1 MSRTASPETYFAAAM
16 GLLAGP
22 GLPALRIG
30 RLCREVGVTSG
41 SFYHHF
47 ENWDAF
53 VAALLEHW
61 AGEEVDRILVL
72 VRREPDPVERVHLM
86 KRLALTVPHAAE
98 TAIRRWAGTD
108 AVVAAA
114 QQRVD
119 DRRREALREVLGPL
133 LDDEGLVATLAEV
146 GLSLLVG
153 HQQLH
158 HSGPPVDLAAQLDQ
172 FETLVR
178 AHAVAHLDR
187 RVSADRPTGRAGSGA
202 PSRR

>member
-1 MSRTASPETYFAAAM
+1 MARTASPADFFEAAM
-16 GLLAGP
+16 RLLAGP

-47 ENWDAF
+47 GNWDGF
-53 VAALLEHW
+53 VAALLDHW
-61 AGEEVDRILVL
+61 ATEEVDRLLEL
-72 VRREPDPVERVHLM
+72 VRREKDPVERVELL
-86 KRLALTVPHAAE
+86 KGLALTVPHDAE

-108 AVVAAA
+108 EVVAAA

-119 DRRREALREVLGPL
+119 DRRREAVREVLSPL
-133 LDDEGLVATLAEV
+133 IADEALTATLAEV

-158 HSGPPVDLAAQLDQ
+158 GGGPAVDLASQLDQ
-172 FETLVR
+172 FALLVR
-178 AHAVAHLDR
+178 SHAGHDVEAAVD
-187 RVSADRPTGRAGSGA
+187 A
-202 PSRR
+202 

>member
-1 MSRTASPETYFAAAM
+1 MARTATPETFFAAAM
-16 GLLAGP
+16 RLLAGP

-30 RLCREVGVTSG
+30 RLCHEVGVTSG

-47 ENWDAF
+47 GSWDGF

-61 AGEEVDRILVL
+61 ATEEVDRPLEL
-72 VRREPDPVERVHLM
+72 VRRVEDPVERVTLL
-86 KRLALTVPHAAE
+86 KGLALTIPHEAE

-108 AVVAAA
+108 EAVAAA

-119 DRRREALREVLGPL
+119 DGRREAVREVIAPL
-133 LDDEGLVATLAEV
+133 LDDPTLTATLAEV

-158 HSGPPVDLAAQLDQ
+158 HGGPAVDLAAQLDQ
-172 FETLVR
+172 FELLVR
-178 AHAVAHLDR
+178 TH
-187 RVSADRPTGRAGSGA
+187 
-202 PSRR
+202 SRWASPL

>member
-1 MSRTASPETYFAAAM
+1 MARTASPADFFGAAM
-16 GLLAGP
+16 CLLAGP

-47 ENWDAF
+47 GNWDGF
-53 VAALLEHW
+53 VAALLDHW
-61 AGEEVDRILVL
+61 ATEEVDRLLEL
-72 VRREPDPVERVHLM
+72 VRREQDPMERVELL
-86 KRLALTVPHAAE
+86 KGLALTVPHDAE

-108 AVVAAA
+108 EVVAAA

-119 DRRREALREVLGPL
+119 DRRREAVREVLTPL
-133 LDDEGLVATLAEV
+133 IADAQLTATLAEV

-158 HSGPPVDLAAQLDQ
+158 GGGPAVDLAAQLDQ
-172 FETLVR
+172 FALLVR
-178 AHAVAHLDR
+178 SHAVPDVGA
-187 RVSADRPTGRAGSGA
+187 VVAADA
-202 PSRR
+202 

>member
-16 GLLAGP
+16 RLLAGP

-47 ENWDAF
+47 GNWDGF

-61 AGEEVDRILVL
+61 SQEEVDRIVEL
-72 VRREPDPVERVHLM
+72 VRREPDPVGRVELM

-108 AVVAAA
+108 ELVAAA

-133 LDDEGLVATLAEV
+133 LDDDALTATLAEV
-146 GLSLLVG
+146 ALSLLVG

-158 HSGPPVDLAAQLDQ
+158 HSGPSVGLGAQLDQ
-172 FETLVR
+172 FEILVR
-178 AHAVAHLDR
+178 SHATAALER
-187 RVSADRPTGRAGSGA
+187 RVRG
-202 PSRR
+202 

>member
-16 GLLAGP
+16 RLLAGP

-47 ENWDAF
+47 GNWDGF
-53 VAALLEHW
+53 VAGLLEHW
-61 AGEEVDRILVL
+61 TQEEVHRLVEL
-72 VRREPDPVERVHLM
+72 VRRESDPVERVELM
-86 KRLALTVPHAAE
+86 KRLALTVPHEAE

-108 AVVAAA
+108 EVVAAA

-119 DRRREALREVLGPL
+119 DLRRDALREVLAPL
-133 LDDEGLVATLAEV
+133 IADEELTATLAEV
-146 GLSLLVG
+146 ALSVLVG

-172 FETLVR
+172 FEVLVR
-178 AHAVAHLDR
+178 GHATAALER
-187 RVSADRPTGRAGSGA
+187 RVSTD
-202 PSRR
+202 

>member
-1 MSRTASPETYFAAAM
+1 MARTASRERFFAAAM
-16 GLLAGP
+16 ALLAGP

-47 ENWDAF
+47 GSWDGF

-61 AGEEVDRILVL
+61 AQEEVHRVAAL
-72 VRREPDPVERVHLM
+72 VRREPDPLERVQLT
-86 KRLALTVPHAAE
+86 KRLAVTVPHAAE

-108 AVVAAA
+108 EAVAAA

-119 DRRREALREVLGPL
+119 DGRREVLREVLGPL
-133 LDDEGLVATLAEV
+133 IGDAELTATLAEV

-172 FETLVR
+172 FEVLVR
-178 AHAVAHLDR
+178 SSAR
-187 RVSADRPTGRAGSGA
+187 PVSGSAGSA
-202 PSRR
+202 ATSPR

>member
-1 MSRTASPETYFAAAM
+1 MARTATPGSFFEVAM
-16 GLLAGP
+16 RLLAGP

-30 RLCREVGVTSG
+30 RLCRDVGVTSG

-61 AGEEVDRILVL
+61 AAEEVDRIVEL
-72 VRREPDPVERVHLM
+72 VRREDDAVRRIELM

-98 TAIRRWAGTD
+98 RAIRRWAGTD
-108 AVVAAA
+108 DRVAAV

-119 DRRREALREVLGPL
+119 DRRRAALREVLAPVVD
-133 LDDEGLVATLAEV
+133 DDELVATFAEI
-146 GLSLLVG
+146 GLGLLVG
-153 HQQLH
+153 YQQLH
-158 HSGPPVDLAAQLDQ
+158 SGDAEPDPTTDLDAQLDQ

-178 AHAVAHLDR
+178 SHVATG
-187 RVSADRPTGRAGSGA
+187 ADTRG
-202 PSRR
+202 

>member
-1 MSRTASPETYFAAAM
+1 MSRTASPETYYDAAM
-16 GLLAGP
+16 RLLAGP

-47 ENWDAF
+47 GSWDGF
-53 VAALLEHW
+53 VAGLLEHW
-61 AGEEVDRILVL
+61 AEEEVHRLIEL
-72 VRREPDPVERVHLM
+72 VRREPDPVGRVELM
-86 KRLALTVPHAAE
+86 KRLALTVPHDAE

-108 AVVAAA
+108 EVVAAA

-119 DRRREALREVLGPL
+119 DRRREALREVLAPL
-133 LDDEGLVATLAEV
+133 IDDGGLTATLAEV
-146 GLSLLVG
+146 ALSLLVG

-172 FETLVR
+172 FEVLVR
-178 AHAVAHLDR
+178 AHATEALER
-187 RVSADRPTGRAGSGA
+187 RVGS
-202 PSRR
+202 

>member
-1 MSRTASPETYFAAAM
+1 MARTASPETFFASAM
-16 GLLAGP
+16 ELLSGP

-47 ENWDAF
+47 ANWDAF

-61 AGEEVDRILVL
+61 SGEEVDRIVEL
-72 VRREPDPVERVHLM
+72 VRREHDPVERVHLM

-108 AVVAAA
+108 AMVAAA

-119 DRRREALREVLGPL
+119 DRRRAALREVLTPL
-133 LDDEGLVATLAEV
+133 VDDEALVATLAEV

-158 HSGPPVDLAAQLDQ
+158 HSGPPVDLAALLDQ
-172 FETLVR
+172 FEELVR
-178 AHAVAHLDR
+178 THAVAHLHR
-187 RVSADRPTGRAGSGA
+187 RVPAEQ
-202 PSRR
+202 PSP

>member
-1 MSRTASPETYFAAAM
+1 MAPTASPGTFFASAM
-16 GLLAGP
+16 ELLSGP

-47 ENWDAF
+47 SNWDAF

-61 AGEEVDRILVL
+61 AGEEVDRILEL
-72 VRREPDPVERVHLM
+72 VRREPDPVERVQVV
-86 KRLALTVPHAAE
+86 KRLALTVPHGAE

-119 DRRREALREVLGPL
+119 DRRREALREVLAPL
-133 LDDEGLVATLAEV
+133 VDDETLVATLAEV

-172 FETLVR
+172 FEVLVR
-178 AHAVAHLDR
+178 CYAR
-187 RVSADRPTGRAGSGA
+187 EQ
-202 PSRR
+202 